1 MSQVLSTFGI
11 DWRLLLINAVNF
23 FLVMVALW
31 YFLYAPVMRMLES
44 RRERVAKG
52 VQDAQ
57 DAARSLSE
65 IESSRAGVLSAAGKD
80 ADAMVAAARA
90 AGAQKE
96 RELAQKGE
104 AAAAAL
110 LREAQAQAAEMKTR
124 SIEESK
130 HEVAKL
136 IVLGMEK
143 IMSKQ
148 GQ

>member
-44 RRERVAKG
+44 RREKVAKG

-110 LREAQAQAAEMKTR
+110 LREAQAQAAEMKAR

-130 HEVAKL
+130 QEVAKL

-143 IMSKQ
+143 IK
-148 GQ
+148 